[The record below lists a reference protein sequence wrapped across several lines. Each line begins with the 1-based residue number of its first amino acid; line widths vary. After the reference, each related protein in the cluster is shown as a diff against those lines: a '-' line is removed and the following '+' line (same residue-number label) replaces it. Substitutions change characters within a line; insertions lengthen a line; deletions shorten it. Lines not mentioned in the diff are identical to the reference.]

1 MLTLPY
7 VHAPPPFVSLSA
19 CIAMRP
25 EEVPTT
31 CSPCP
36 PLQYGSGIGEAPP
49 TTHDTSRVSYHV
61 KHLDTFAQTL
71 QESASRAFPNRG
83 RPSQRYKSVQA
94 LLLHWKTD
102 DLFVLPELED
112 LETCFRE
119 DYGFNTEVFAI
130 PSDNPHLDL
139 MMRVGSLIKEHES
152 EDTLFVI
159 YYGGHAKI
167 DESRQSTWCAYV
179 LTPPPPLP
187 EISLD
192 CPAT

>member
-1 MLTLPY
+1 MIIDVFP
-7 VHAPPPFVSLSA
+7 AP
-19 CIAMRP
+19 
-25 EEVPTT
+25 T
-31 CSPCP
+31 
-36 PLQYGSGIGEAPP
+36 Q
-49 TTHDTSRVSYHV
+49 
-61 KHLDTFAQTL
+61 
-71 QESASRAFPNRG
+71 SASRAFPNTG
-83 RPSQRYKSVQA
+83 RSSQRYKSVQA

-119 DYGFNTEVFAI
+119 DYGFNTDVFAI

-152 EDTLFVI
+152 EDTLFVV

-179 LTPPPPLP
+179 PSPRY
-187 EISLD
+187 
-192 CPAT
+192 